1 MNALIKSHD
10 SERIFVE
17 YPEVYAFV
25 LSSQV
30 FEINKVVKTK
40 LVGRLKVNGSSP
52 LELFCNL

>member
-10 SERIFVE
+10 SELIFVE

-30 FEINKVVKTK
+30 SEINKVVKTK
-40 LVGRLKVNGSSP
+40 LVGRLKVNGSCP